1 MFSAVM
7 IRISSILQNTIKHPG
22 YINVHKFKKVIIDA
36 LPNSAISTIFFKI
49 SILLLTG
56 VFPMEINIKR
66 KNDIAIIPNNI

>member
-1 MFSAVM
+1 M
-7 IRISSILQNTIKHPG
+7 
-22 YINVHKFKKVIIDA
+22 IDA
-36 LPNSAISTIFFKI
+36 LPNSAISTIFFRI

>member
-1 MFSAVM
+1 MFSVVM
-7 IRISSILQNTIKHPG
+7 IRISSILQNTIKHPV

-66 KNDIAIIPNNI
+66 KKDIDIIPNNI